1 MGKIL
6 GSFILPHPP
15 VIIPEVGKGDEAGA
29 AGTVNAVKDAAAD
42 IAAMKP
48 TTVILTSPHGTVF
61 SDFVYIS
68 DMPRLSGDLGRFGA
82 KKVRLGYENNNQLV
96 SLIVKYAASK
106 GISSGGLEEAVA
118 DKFKVARELDHGALV
133 PLYFVNQVYKNFKL
147 VHISMSLLP
156 FTELYKFGQAVQEAV
171 NESDEQV
178 VFIASGDMSH
188 RLSPDAPYGF
198 SKKAAAFDQMLAD
211 SFKNYEPLKLMNI
224 DEGLCEE
231 VGECGT
237 RSFIMMFGALDRYKV
252 EQKLYSYEGPFGV
265 GYSVAGFKV
274 TGQGAESVLDKYF
287 AENKAK
293 FDEMR
298 KNEDPYIALARKTL
312 EMYTEKGRRTGV
324 PDGLPSEMTDKTAG
338 VFVSLKKNGQLRGCI
353 GTIYP
358 TQKTIA
364 EEIIHNAI
372 SSGTQDPRFD
382 PVRKDELPMLV
393 YSVDVLM
400 EPEPIS
406 SIAELD
412 VERYGVIV
420 RSGRR
425 SGLLLP
431 NLEGV
436 DEPEKQV
443 SIALQKA
450 GIGQHEKYSMERFE
464 VIRHKQELD

>member
-1 MGKIL
+1 
-6 GSFILPHPP
+6 
-15 VIIPEVGKGDEAGA
+15 
-29 AGTVNAVKDAAAD
+29 
-42 IAAMKP
+42 
-48 TTVILTSPHGTVF
+48 
-61 SDFVYIS
+61 
-68 DMPRLSGDLGRFGA
+68 
-82 KKVRLGYENNNQLV
+82 
-96 SLIVKYAASK
+96 
-106 GISSGGLEEAVA
+106 
-118 DKFKVARELDHGALV
+118 
-133 PLYFVNQVYKNFKL
+133 
-147 VHISMSLLP
+147 
-156 FTELYKFGQAVQEAV
+156 
-171 NESDEQV
+171 
-178 VFIASGDMSH
+178 
-188 RLSPDAPYGF
+188 
-198 SKKAAAFDQMLAD
+198 
-211 SFKNYEPLKLMNI
+211 
-224 DEGLCEE
+224 
-231 VGECGT
+231 
-237 RSFIMMFGALDRYKV
+237 
-252 EQKLYSYEGPFGV
+252 
-265 GYSVAGFKV
+265 
-274 TGQGAESVLDKYF
+274 
-287 AENKAK
+287 
-293 FDEMR
+293 MR
-298 KNEDPYIALARKTL
+298 KNEDPYIAVARKTL
-312 EMYTEKGRRTGV
+312 EMYIEKGRRTGV